1 MKFRRANERDID
13 AVNRGYSCYGLG
25 WFDLYERLL

>member
-1 MKFRRANERDID
+1 MEFRRANEKNID
-13 AVNRGYSCYGLG
+13 AVNSGYSCYGLG